1 MVMKKRHH
9 EEHETARFF
18 YLKILILFSVIIT
31 FLIPPS
37 CACADTMPV
46 AGGKNIIIISEKTK
60 YKESYDKDF
69 IENDIILEKE
79 KLIVTMTETEAK
91 IEATFWLKNTAAS
104 EQWRMLAFPCFGGVG
119 TGLFINPSAFTVTSQ
134 GRNITWKS
142 IERRNDLPWAKYGET
157 KLWSMI
163 FPAGK
168 TVPVTVKYSQ
178 SLFRDYIY
186 GSVAMREF
194 RYVLKSG
201 ACWKDKIKDFELIV
215 KWNSLEEWQRFY
227 VHNEDLWPESRPRPK
242 EKEYTPPDIDW
253 TKGEFS
259 VKRRDLE
266 PGYDYI
272 AFMILVKPGTPNLL
286 AYNDKLLDNFLS
298 GKYDNCGHPVFRDGK
313 WVIIGNAYYDKGDV
327 DKAFYYYRKAIKINH
342 DAFDYHMEAYF
353 GMALI
358 YEQQHEYRKALE
370 CFKKCAECYVNALSR
385 KRYFMTSEAH
395 LLYGAA
401 RKGIERM
408 EPHLHYFYK

>member
-1 MVMKKRHH
+1 MVIKKRHH

-18 YLKILILFSVIIT
+18 YLKILILFSILIT

-46 AGGKNIIIISEKTK
+46 AGGNNIIIISEKTRD
-60 YKESYDKDF
+60 KELYDKEF

-79 KLIVTMTETEAK
+79 KLIVTMTEKEAK
-91 IEATFWLKNTAAS
+91 IEATFWLKNTAAR

-119 TGLFINPSAFTVTSQ
+119 TGIVISPSAFTVTSQ
-134 GRNITWKS
+134 GRNIAWKS
-142 IERRNDLPWAKYGET
+142 IERRKDLPWTKYGET
-157 KLWSMI
+157 KLWSMT

-168 TVPVTVKYSQ
+168 TVPITIKYSQ
-178 SLFRDYIY
+178 NLFRDYLY

-194 RYVLKSG
+194 YYVLKSG
-201 ACWKDKIKDFELIV
+201 ACWKDKINDFELVV
-215 KWNSLEEWQRFY
+215 KWNSLEEWQRLCVY
-227 VHNEDLWPESRPRPK
+227 NRDLWPESFPQAN
-242 EKEYTPPDIDW
+242 EYTSPDIDW

-272 AFMILVKPGTPNLL
+272 SFKILVKPGTPNLF
-286 AYNDKLLDNFLS
+286 AYNDRLLDNFLS
-298 GKYDNCGHPVFRDGK
+298 GKYDNNGHPVYIEGK

-327 DKAFYYYRKAIKINH
+327 EKALYYYRKAIKMNH
-342 DAFDYHMEAYF
+342 NDSGYRMEAWL

-358 YEQQHEYRKALE
+358 YEHQHEYRKAME
-370 CFKKCAECYVNALSR
+370 CFKKCAEFYVNALSR
-385 KRYFMTSEAH
+385 KQHFMTSEPP

-401 RKGIERM
+401 RKGIKRM
-408 EPHLHYFYK
+408 EPHLHYFYE